1 MGSLSALD
9 VCDQSVISAARAFR
23 STAPSGVPTKAPKGL
38 SKGPSLG
45 KRDACEAGL
54 HVELSRKEK
63 HPTKGR
69 VCGIEVERA

>member
-1 MGSLSALD
+1 MGPLLALD
-9 VCDQSVISAARAFR
+9 VCDQSVISAARAFK
-23 STAPSGVPTKAPKGL
+23 STASSGGPAKA

-45 KRDACEAGL
+45 KRDACEAGQN
-54 HVELSRKEK
+54 VELSRKEK